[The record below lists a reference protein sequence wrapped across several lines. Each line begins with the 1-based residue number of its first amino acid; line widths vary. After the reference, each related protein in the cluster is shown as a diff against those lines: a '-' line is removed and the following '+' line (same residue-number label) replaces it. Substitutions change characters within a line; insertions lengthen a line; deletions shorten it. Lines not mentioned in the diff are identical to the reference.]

1 MNGLTS
7 WAARARAALAGRAER
22 LGRRLEQMSRRLRDV
37 LSRLAGKAAA
47 GAVRDAVRDA
57 LGLPPAPPA
66 QRRGARAWLG
76 GYPGCADP
84 YRRAGGYGGYADDRE
99 DLDPDRADR
108 WPYGD
113 PEGDEYRRDDE
124 PPAEP
129 QVPESW
135 AARLRRALGVGWQ
148 VLCARLLL
156 RPTLAAVPA
165 ALWLGLAAAAAAFAG
180 GRAVAA
186 GVGLAGS
193 ALALTDLAAAA
204 RDAPDLRP

>member
-1 MNGLTS
+1 MNGFTS

-37 LSRLAGKAAA
+37 LSRLAGRAVA

-57 LGLPPAPPA
+57 LGLPPAP
-66 QRRGARAWLG
+66 RREARGWLG
-76 GYPGCADP
+76 GYADP
-84 YRRAGGYGGYADDRE
+84 YGRTGGYGGYADDRE
-99 DLDPDRADR
+99 DFDRGRAGA

-113 PEGDEYRRDDE
+113 PEDDDRRRGDDPPPG
-124 PPAEP
+124 PPA
-129 QVPESW
+129 PETW

-165 ALWLGLAAAAAAFAG
+165 AVWLGLAAAGAAFAG

-204 RDAPDLRP
+204 RDAPQPRT

>member
-22 LGRRLEQMSRRLRDV
+22 LGRGLEFLSRRLRAV
-37 LSRLAGKAAA
+37 LSRIAGRAVA

-66 QRRGARAWLG
+66 PRRDPRAWPG
-76 GYPGCADP
+76 GYGES
-84 YRRAGGYGGYADDRE
+84 YRGAGGYGDYAGDRGRFDADSADARRYGEPDD
-99 DLDPDRADR
+99 
-108 WPYGD
+108 
-113 PEGDEYRRDDE
+113 DEYRREDDA
-124 PPAEP
+124 PLDASPA
-129 QVPESW
+129 ESW

-148 VLCARLLL
+148 VVCARLLL
-156 RPTLAAVPA
+156 RPTVAAVPA

-193 ALALTDLAAAA
+193 ALALTGLAAAA
-204 RDAPDLRP
+204 RDAPA

>member
-1 MNGLTS
+1 MNGFTS
-7 WAARARAALAGRAER
+7 WLGRARAALAGRVER
-22 LGRRLEQMSRRLRDV
+22 LGRRLEPMSLRLRGV
-37 LSRLAGKAAA
+37 LSRLAGRAVA

-57 LGLPPAPPA
+57 LGLPPVPPA
-66 QRRGARAWLG
+66 QSRGAHAWLG
-76 GYPGCADP
+76 GYGDP
-84 YRRAGGYGGYADDRE
+84 YRRPGGYTGHADDRE
-99 DLDPDRADR
+99 GFGAGRAESWR
-108 WPYGD
+108 CGQ
-113 PEGDEYRRDDE
+113 PEDDDDYRREDDT
-124 PPAEP
+124 PAEP
-129 QVPESW
+129 PVPETW
-135 AARLRRALGVGWQ
+135 AARLRRAVGVGWQ

-165 ALWLGLAAAAAAFAG
+165 AVWLGLAAAAAAFAG